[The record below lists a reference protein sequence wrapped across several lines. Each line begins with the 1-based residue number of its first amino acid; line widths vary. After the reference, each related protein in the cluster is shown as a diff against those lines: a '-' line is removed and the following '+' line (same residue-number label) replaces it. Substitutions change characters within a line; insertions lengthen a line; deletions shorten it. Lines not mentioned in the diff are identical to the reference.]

1 MQIYSGDKKNP
12 TLGSSN
18 VMVLILKGKFHQNI
32 LAVSPTIGV
41 YQSYPPLE
49 WASAVGLP
57 VEKDQ
62 AD

>member
-1 MQIYSGDKKNP
+1 LISLGFSGPFNEKNS
-12 TLGSSN
+12 LNYRYLSAISRASCMAK
-18 VMVLILKGKFHQNI
+18 VDYEKE
-32 LAVSPTIGV
+32 LAIACS
-41 YQSYPPLE
+41 PLE